1 MNIYDFVQ
9 RRALDKKVHETI
21 SEKYRPRSLAHLS
34 GLCSDMAVLC
44 VNQWIRTRQKRFLMI
59 SGPSGVGKTTLAKL
73 ALTEAGLLIVDI
85 PCSIVKTAKDFEIL
99 VRSVTDRHALLVDE
113 LDVVEPTLGTIVKD
127 FAKTWPNVPIV
138 LVCQKHAYGKPMDF
152 AKVSEVVQLRRP
164 NRTRA
169 IEWIQSIVRKES
181 IQELDAASLI
191 DQTKGDLS
199 QILVTLELNKGT
211 SSASS
216 KGPALVS
223 KKDPPLDAIGTVEM
237 LMCSASPLTA
247 SLAMRLTSLDPTI
260 VGSMVSENYVDIASD
275 IHRAAE
281 AADALSVADVM
292 ENQMYG
298 HQCWELWD
306 PWTFFGAVYPASRV
320 RRNSTHAIRFTK
332 IWSKLSNMY
341 LRKGHLM
348 TLRATIGHGLDVDHV
363 YALSRC
369 MFATLAPN
377 GSGADSM
384 VRAYGRMVPY
394 ELVTFVLRLTMKTD
408 LKQAAIN
415 KIKAAY
421 KNASSGS
428 AASSMAL
435 MI

>member
-21 SEKYRPRSLAHLS
+21 SEKYRPRSLANLS

-59 SGPSGVGKTTLAKL
+59 SGPSGVGKTTLARL
-73 ALTEAGLLIVDI
+73 ALMEAGLSVIDV
-85 PCSIVKTAKDFEIL
+85 PCSIVKTAKDFELL
-99 VRSVTDRHALLVDE
+99 VRSVTDRHALIVDE
-113 LDVVEPTLGTIVKD
+113 LDVVEVTLTTIVKD
-127 FAKTWPNVPIV
+127 FAKASPNVPIV
-138 LVCQKHAYGKPMDF
+138 LICQKHVYGKPMDF
-152 AKVSEVVQLRRP
+152 AKISEVVQLRRP
-164 NRTRA
+164 NRTRT
-169 IEWIQSIVRKES
+169 IEWIQSIVQKET
-181 IQELDAASLI
+181 IRELDVASLV
-191 DQTKGDLS
+191 DQTKGDMS
-199 QILVTLELNKGT
+199 QILVTLEMNKGI
-211 SSASS
+211 S

-237 LMCSASPLTA
+237 LMCSSSPLSA
-247 SLAMRLTSLDPTI
+247 SLAMRLASLDPTI
-260 VGSMVSENYVDIASD
+260 VGSMVSENYVDVSND

-292 ENQMYG
+292 ENQIYG
-298 HQCWELWD
+298 NQCWDLWD
-306 PWTFFGAVYPASRV
+306 PWTFFGSVYPASRV
-320 RRNSTHAIRFTK
+320 RRQSTHAIRFTK

-348 TLRATIGHGLDVDHV
+348 TLRATIGHGLDVDYV

-369 MFATLAPN
+369 MFATLATN